1 MIAWQRL
8 LWPAAIGIVLILALA
23 YAYWPRPIPVDI
35 VKVTKGEMLVAV
47 EDDGVTRVKEAYV
60 ISAPIAGRVLRIET
74 HVGDDIEAGKTVIAQ
89 MLPADPVLWDART
102 RRELEFTASAARA
115 ARDLAAA
122 AITAS
127 VARATEARQ
136 ELARTRQL
144 FAKGHVAQARLDR
157 AETQLQTADADVATA
172 QAALRQREFDVKT
185 AEAALMAPTAF
196 ARQPAAK
203 RYYDVRSAVS
213 GKVLRL
219 IHENEAVV
227 QPGQPLVEIGNP
239 ANLEVVVDLLSTD
252 AVKANVGDAVQI
264 KRWGG
269 DGYLNGRVRRI
280 EPSGALKISSLGIEE
295 QRVKVLVDITDPPER
310 WSRLGHGYQVDA
322 AIVLWRASEAVQVPI
337 GALFRDGAKW
347 AVFRLRDGRAT
358 LQDVEIGHINDTAAE
373 VLRGLDAGD
382 IIVTHPSDRV
392 QAGVLVVARE

>member
-1 MIAWQRL
+1 MIAWKRL
-8 LWPAAIGIVLILALA
+8 LWPAVIGVVLLLAVA

-35 VKVTKGEMLVAV
+35 VKVTKGEMFVAV
-47 EDDGVTRVKEAYV
+47 EDDGVTRVKEVYI

-74 HVGDDIEAGKTVIAQ
+74 HVGDDIEAGKTVVAQ

-102 RRELEFTASAARA
+102 RRELEFTVSAARA
-115 ARDLAAA
+115 ARDVAAA
-122 AITAS
+122 ATAAAT
-127 VARATEARQ
+127 ARATEARQ

-185 AEAALMAPTAF
+185 AETTLMAPSEF
-196 ARQPAAK
+196 SRQPAAK

-227 QPGQPLVEIGNP
+227 QAGQPLVEIGDP
-239 ANLEVVVDLLSTD
+239 RNLEVVVDLLSTD
-252 AVKANVGDAVQI
+252 AVKTSVGDAVQI

-295 QRVKVLVDITDPPER
+295 QRVKVLVDITDPPDR

-322 AIVLWRASEAVQVPI
+322 AIVLWRAPNAVQVPV
-337 GALFRDGAKW
+337 GALFRDGSKW
-347 AVFRLRDGRAT
+347 AVFRVRDARAVV
-358 LQDVEIGHINDTAAE
+358 QHVEIGHINDTGAE
-373 VLRGLDAGD
+373 VLHGLEAGQD
-382 IIVTHPSDRV
+382 VVTHPSDRV
-392 QAGVLVVARE
+392 QAKVLVVARD

>member
-1 MIAWQRL
+1 MIAWKRL
-8 LWPAAIGIVLILALA
+8 LWPTVIGAVLILALT

-35 VKVTKGEMLVAV
+35 VKVTKGEMFVAV
-47 EDDGVTRVKEAYV
+47 EDDGVTRVKEVYV
-60 ISAPIAGRVLRIET
+60 ISTPIAGRVLRIET
-74 HVGDDIEAGKTVIAQ
+74 HVGDNIEAGKTVIAQ
-89 MLPADPVLWDART
+89 MLPSDPVLWDART

-122 AITAS
+122 AINAS

-172 QAALRQREFDVKT
+172 QAALRQREFDVNT
-185 AEAALMAPTAF
+185 AETALMAPSEF
-196 ARQPAAK
+196 SRQPAAK
-203 RYYDVRSAVS
+203 RYYDVRSAVG

-227 QPGQPLVEIGNP
+227 QPGQPLVEIGDP
-239 ANLEVVVDLLSTD
+239 TNLEVVVDLLSTD
-252 AVKANVGDAVQI
+252 AVNVSVGDDVQI

-269 DGYLNGRVRRI
+269 EGYLNGRVRRI
-280 EPSGALKISSLGIEE
+280 EPSGNLKISSLGIEE

-322 AIVLWRASEAVQVPI
+322 AIVLWRANDAVQVPV
-337 GALFRDGAKW
+337 GALFRDGSKW
-347 AVFRLRDGRAT
+347 AVFRVRDGRAVV
-358 LQDVEIGHINDTAAE
+358 QHVDIGHINDTGAE
-373 VLRGLDAGD
+373 IINGLKAGD
-382 IIVTHPSDRV
+382 DVVTHPSDRV
-392 QAGVLVVARE
+392 SEGVLVEPRD